1 MAFFKVSTQTTDVFC
16 NITCFIIM
24 SFSSRN
30 HSFDQPERRRTKAR
44 RRLGA
49 LTSDLDAP
57 PKGTLSLRR
66 EFFKCNESKVLPK
79 KKTLVSE
86 DNDC

>member
-1 MAFFKVSTQTTDVFC
+1 MP
-16 NITCFIIM
+16 
-24 SFSSRN
+24 FSSRN
-30 HSFDQPERRRTKAR
+30 HPFDQPERRRTKAR

-66 EFFKCNESKVLPK
+66 EFFKCDESKVSPK
-79 KKTLVSE
+79 TKTLVSE

>member
-1 MAFFKVSTQTTDVFC
+1 MP
-16 NITCFIIM
+16 
-24 SFSSRN
+24 FSSRN
-30 HSFDQPERRRTKAR
+30 HPFDQPERRRTKAR

-79 KKTLVSE
+79 KKTLKTMTARNIKECVYKTQHLTTW
-86 DNDC
+86 D